1 MYIKSFLKK
10 IKPLFFFV
18 KFLKIRVFKTNSEID
33 NILLKKLYFN
43 ISIDIGSNYGS
54 YTSIL
59 RNNSKKVI
67 SVEPN
72 ISILNLQKK
81 ILGYKRIHYYNIAIG
96 DEDNEVILN
105 IPFKNNSYLYE
116 EAYISDAIFSDKY
129 YHVNQKIGDELFYD
143 LECIDF
149 IKIDVEGYENKVL
162 ESLSKS
168 ITKFLPIILIEIE
181 ARHSSKQSINKLI
194 DNLKGSGYQ
203 FYYMKN
209 GQDLSKI
216 KDIDFDWISNI
227 QNDLNYKKDINKSIY
242 NSKSTKY
249 YINNFWCI
257 NQISKSKYDETL
269 SKFLDID

>member
-1 MYIKSFLKK
+1 MYIKSFIKK
-10 IKPLFFFV
+10 IKPLFFLV

-33 NILLKKLYFN
+33 NILLKKLYFD

-72 ISILNLQKK
+72 NSILNFQKK
-81 ILGYKRIHYYNIAIG
+81 ILGYKRIHYYNLAIG
-96 DEDNEVILN
+96 NENNEVILN
-105 IPFKNNSYLYE
+105 IPFKNNSYVYE
-116 EAYISDAIFSDKY
+116 EAFISNSIVSDKY
-129 YHVNQKIGDELFYD
+129 YLVNQKIGDELFYD

-149 IKIDVEGYENKVL
+149 IKIDVEGYENNVL

-168 ITKFLPIILIEIE
+168 INKFLPIILIEIE
-181 ARHSSKQSINKLI
+181 ARHSSKQNINKLI
-194 DNLKGSGYQ
+194 DNLKGLDYQ
-203 FYYMKN
+203 FYYLKN
-209 GQDLSKI
+209 GQKLSKI
-216 KDIDFDWISNI
+216 EDIDFDWISSI

-257 NQISKSKYDETL
+257 NQISKSKYDQTL
-269 SKFLDID
+269 SKFCM

>member
-10 IKPLFFFV
+10 IKPLFFLV

-33 NILLKKLYFN
+33 NILLKKLYFD

-72 ISILNLQKK
+72 NSILNFQKK
-81 ILGYKRIHYYNIAIG
+81 ILGYKRVHYYNIAIG
-96 DEDNEVILN
+96 NENNSVILN
-105 IPFKNNSYLYE
+105 IPFNNNSYVYE
-116 EAYISDAIFSDKY
+116 EAFISNAVSSDKY
-129 YHVNQKIGDELFYD
+129 YRMDQKIGDELFYD

-168 ITKFLPIILIEIE
+168 INKFLPIILVEIE
-181 ARHSSKQSINKLI
+181 ARHSSKQNINKLI
-194 DNLKGSGYQ
+194 NNLKGSGYE
-203 FYYMKN
+203 FYYMKS
-209 GQDLSKI
+209 GQKLSKI
-216 KDIDFDWISNI
+216 KDIDFDWISSI
-227 QNDLNYKKDINKSIY
+227 QNDLNFKKDSNKSIY
-242 NSKSTKY
+242 NSKSTKD

-257 NQISKSKYDETL
+257 NQTSKSKNDQTL
-269 SKFLDID
+269 SKFLI